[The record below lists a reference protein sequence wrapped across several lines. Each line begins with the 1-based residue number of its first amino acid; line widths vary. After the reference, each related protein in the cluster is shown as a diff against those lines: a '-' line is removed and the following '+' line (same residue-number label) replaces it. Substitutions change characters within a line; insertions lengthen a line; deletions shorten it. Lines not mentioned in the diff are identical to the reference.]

1 MIIHTIV
8 PKFFQ
13 PVFKKTVE
21 DSAIRHM
28 ASYGLKGLKLYIVS
42 RKVCACVLKLNL
54 TKRMQIKLKP
64 FYLSLYQPNDVSSR
78 TICIIS
84 LYLNLFILCDL
95 IRKVH

>member
-13 PVFKKTVE
+13 PVFN
-21 DSAIRHM
+21 SAIRHM

-42 RKVCACVLKLNL
+42 RKVCACVLKLNQKIKKF
-54 TKRMQIKLKP
+54 KRMQIKLKP